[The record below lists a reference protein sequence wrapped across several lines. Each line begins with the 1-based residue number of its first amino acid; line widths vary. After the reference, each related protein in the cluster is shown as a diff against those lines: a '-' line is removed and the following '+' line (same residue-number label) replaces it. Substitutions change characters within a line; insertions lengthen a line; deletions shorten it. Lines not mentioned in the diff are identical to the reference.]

1 MDKRRFK
8 VVIRTSDLPATYI
21 VWAENFVKAQAHA
34 LDLFKQTVAARF
46 CKIYGAYAEEV
57 QGVSL

>member
-8 VVIRTSDLPATYI
+8 VIIKTSDLPATYI

-57 QGVSL
+57 